1 MNILKVILFLVF
13 TITSIQA
20 ELYVNAGEVDSNA
33 VVNAEENDVVET
45 TLKLPN
51 VNRIPFAV
59 IEVVGEIKELKT
71 VTPSLTISVDDR
83 QIASRTMLNRAGKFK
98 ALFVVTRE
106 IRNAIKSKKE
116 SLDIKISLKSKD
128 QSPCYIK
135 SVELKVLI
143 NEKHFRTSIYTRPI
157 FSGDETIAESVF
169 PLGDIDAKK
178 PVTAKLLFKP
188 TEILEAYTLSSGKK
202 VELHKDKDF
211 KISGDTIEFLPNS
224 NVKII
229 PYSSMYANTKEE
241 AKQLGSNFHFNVIK
255 KYALFREGSWFH
267 SNMVYISYKHAVINE
282 KVGEIYEE
290 KILPNTIS
298 LLKQKHPL
306 RIVLYGDSIS
316 HGANASGLS
325 LTIPFAPS
333 WGDYIAQELV
343 RYYKAPVE
351 YLNRALGGTS
361 STWGEKNVESLVCPD
376 KPDLAILAFGMNDR
390 IPAEKFKANLENMI
404 LKIRKEN
411 PTTEII
417 IVTSMTANPLW
428 HNFPMHDEYAK
439 VCANMQTKGIAVANV
454 REVHKRLLK
463 QKRFIDMTGNNVN
476 HPNDF
481 LIRIYAQTILQK
493 LIPTMSK

>member
-211 KISGDTIEFLPNS
+211 KISGDTIEFLPN
-224 NVKII
+224 
-229 PYSSMYANTKEE
+229 
-241 AKQLGSNFHFNVIK
+241 
-255 KYALFREGSWFH
+255 
-267 SNMVYISYKHAVINE
+267 
-282 KVGEIYEE
+282 
-290 KILPNTIS
+290 
-298 LLKQKHPL
+298 
-306 RIVLYGDSIS
+306 
-316 HGANASGLS
+316 
-325 LTIPFAPS
+325 
-333 WGDYIAQELV
+333 
-343 RYYKAPVE
+343 
-351 YLNRALGGTS
+351 
-361 STWGEKNVESLVCPD
+361 
-376 KPDLAILAFGMNDR
+376 
-390 IPAEKFKANLENMI
+390 
-404 LKIRKEN
+404 
-411 PTTEII
+411 
-417 IVTSMTANPLW
+417 
-428 HNFPMHDEYAK
+428 
-439 VCANMQTKGIAVANV
+439 
-454 REVHKRLLK
+454 
-463 QKRFIDMTGNNVN
+463 
-476 HPNDF
+476 
-481 LIRIYAQTILQK
+481 
-493 LIPTMSK
+493 